1 MMENFKNMNKMIQE
15 HKAENS
21 KTRQR
26 LEARLDDLGDKGRG
40 RTEAIMQF

>member
-1 MMENFKNMNKMIQE
+1 MENLKNMNKMIQE

-26 LEARLDDLGDKGRG
+26 LEARLEDLSDKGRG